1 MSSTS
6 SPAAR
11 ALTRDELLALPAVV
25 NLDTANRA
33 LMIGRSTGYELAKRG
48 AYPVRLLRLGHAYRV
63 VTAELLRLLA
73 LERQEFEAGT
83 GENHPQADESGEG
96 GDR

>member
-6 SPAAR
+6 SRAAR

-48 AYPVRLLRLGHAYRV
+48 AYPVRLLRLGNAYRV

-73 LERQEFEAGT
+73 LERQGSEEGI
-83 GENHPQADESGEG
+83 GEKRPGADDSGGG